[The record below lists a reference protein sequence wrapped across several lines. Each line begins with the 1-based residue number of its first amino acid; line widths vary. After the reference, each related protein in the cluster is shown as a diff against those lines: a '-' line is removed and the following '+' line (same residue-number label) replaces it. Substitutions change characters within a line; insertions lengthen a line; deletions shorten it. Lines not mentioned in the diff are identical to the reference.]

1 MTDSLVI
8 VGAGP
13 GLGAAMA
20 QRFASEGWSIGLV
33 ARDQAV
39 LDTGAAELESSGV
52 QVATALADV
61 SDEAGVDGALQAIN
75 ASLGEIGVV
84 VYNASIYQAE
94 PALELT
100 TDALML
106 AL

>member
-1 MTDSLVI
+1 MTNSFVI

-20 QRFASEGWSIGLV
+20 QRFASEGWSIGLI

-39 LDTGAAELESSGV
+39 LDTGAAELEGSGV

-61 SDEAGVDGALQAIN
+61 SDEAAVDAGLRSIHGAL
-75 ASLGEIGVV
+75 GGFGVV

-94 PALELT
+94 PALELS
-100 TDALML
+100 
-106 AL
+106 